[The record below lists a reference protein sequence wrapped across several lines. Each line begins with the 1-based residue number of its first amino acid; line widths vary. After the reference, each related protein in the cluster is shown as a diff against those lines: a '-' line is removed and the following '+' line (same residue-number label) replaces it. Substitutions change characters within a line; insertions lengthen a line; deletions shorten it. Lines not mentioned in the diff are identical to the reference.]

1 MVLILLVEKNGTIK
15 EINAKQFDDVYL
27 SKKAGFKSP
36 KGFLQNNGWS
46 VNNMNIF
53 LYGKTEGRAGQE
65 NKYDFPPPIDNTLFF
80 GGCLLIAKNGK
91 NEIVDLNLKIWKD
104 IYEKLFGGFE
114 DLGDEDSEEEEEEE
128 DEDIPQTKQGYAK
141 DGFVVDDE
149 EEDEDEEDDEE
160 EDDEDDDEQ
169 EDDEEEDEQDDDDED
184 DEDEDDDEQDDEEDE
199 IIERAPPKKRVQPK
213 RKVKNAHPQNVFV
226 SMQQKEE
233 EYLNC
238 DSELSEEEYI

>member
-27 SKKAGFKSP
+27 SKKAGFKSD
-36 KGFLQNNGWS
+36 KGFSQNNGWS
-46 VNNMNIF
+46 INNMNIF

-65 NKYDFPPPIDNTLFF
+65 NKYDFPPPVDNTLFF
-80 GGCLLIAKNGK
+80 GGCLLMAKNKK
-91 NEIVDLNLKIWKD
+91 NENIDLNLKIWKV

-114 DLGDEDSEEEEEEE
+114 DLGDEDSEEEEEDE

-141 DGFVVDDE
+141 DGFVVEDDE
-149 EEDEDEEDDEE
+149 EEEDEEEDDEE
-160 EDDEDDDEQ
+160 EH
-169 EDDEEEDEQDDDDED
+169 DEEEENVDDDNHDDDDN
-184 DEDEDDDEQDDEEDE
+184 DDDDDDDDDDE
-199 IIERAPPKKRVQPK
+199 IIERAPKKRVQPK
-213 RKVKNAHPQNVFV
+213 RRVKNTEPQNVFV

-238 DSELSEEEYI
+238 HSELSEEEYI